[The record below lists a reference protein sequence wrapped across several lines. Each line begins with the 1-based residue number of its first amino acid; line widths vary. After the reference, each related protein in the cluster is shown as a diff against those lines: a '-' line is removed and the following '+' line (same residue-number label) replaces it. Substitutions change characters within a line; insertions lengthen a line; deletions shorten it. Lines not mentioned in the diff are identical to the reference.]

1 MTTTWTTNDRKRI
14 ITYLNLTLDYKSL
27 IESTLTTYETTHGA
41 DAITELQSKLDELD
55 KYNDPNNKASIKN
68 QMTDGSIGLESV
80 SVPSFHSY
88 TQKSGANLRATM
100 ALYNSD
106 RQWLIDNLGL
116 QNYASLNSKQIRA

>member
-1 MTTTWTTNDRKRI
+1 MSTWTTNDRDRI
-14 ITYLNLTLDYKSL
+14 VKYLNLTRDYYDL
-27 IESTLTTYETTHGA
+27 IESTLTSYESDYGVS
-41 DAITELQSKLDELD
+41 AITELQSKLDGLD
-55 KYNDPNNKASIKN
+55 SYNDPNNKASIKS